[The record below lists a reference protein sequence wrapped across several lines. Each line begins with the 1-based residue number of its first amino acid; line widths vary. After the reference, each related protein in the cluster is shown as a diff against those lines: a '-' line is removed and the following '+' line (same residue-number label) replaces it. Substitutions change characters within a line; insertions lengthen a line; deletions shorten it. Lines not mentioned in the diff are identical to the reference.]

1 MRNINRLESK
11 NMEKGRERIS
21 NILDFERSLYPL
33 LQINIRENI
42 GDIVYHGQNDYKMC
56 LI

>member
-1 MRNINRLESK
+1 
-11 NMEKGRERIS
+11 MEKGRERIS